1 MITPTLPH
9 LHRRYRQS
17 LGLFIAGLVLAGLT
31 AFPIAHEL
39 RVASAFLGI
48 EDPSRYADFTGL
60 RRWIG
65 FVDYSIRQTY
75 ALFPSAGYGTDWLAF
90 AHLAVAVFAIG
101 PWRDPVRNGWV
112 INCYLLTCVG
122 VIPLALICGS
132 IREIPMFWRLIDCSF
147 GVLGALP
154 LLYCLRL
161 QKHFSVQLQP
171 ASAAQR

>member
-39 RVASAFLGI
+39 RVASALLGI

-154 LLYCLRL
+154 LLYCLHL
-161 QKHFSVQLQP
+161 QKHFPVQMQP
-171 ASAAQR
+171 VSAAQR